1 MLTHLSEIE
10 AKPTMLELY
19 CDSSYNQNSDS
30 YIGCLVLRDG
40 KQVHQSTTRIIPEMK
55 NNLDCEKKAIDF
67 ALSLSKIF
75 AMTEEK
81 ITIYNDSTEAIKY
94 FRDLNIDNTRFE
106 FAPKEKQYQSIAD
119 RLSNKFSIDILGTS
133 LGTSNLYKCS
143 VESFTKDILL
153 DIAKNNR
160 SVFYLETVGE
170 ESTKSKTCY
179 KLVVRSPEMIL
190 SDDRLYCVQKGGEGT
205 HISAANNICMDLNK
219 PEIQLSL
226 KNVGVNIENS
236 YFLITNETWGL
247 CGTDSE
253 TYSILPCS
261 VKHRIICDLVD
272 RSAEYLFKCIK
283 DM

>member
-1 MLTHLSEIE
+1 
-10 AKPTMLELY
+10 MLELY

-81 ITIYNDSTEAIKY
+81 ITIYNDSTEAVKS
-94 FRDLNIDNTRFE
+94 FRLSGVTSTKFE
-106 FAPKEKQYQSIAD
+106 FTPSEKQYQSIAD
-119 RLSNKFSIDILGTS
+119 RLSNKFPIDILGTS
-133 LGTSNLYKCS
+133 NLCKRS

-160 SVFYLETVGE
+160 SVFYLENVRE
-170 ESTKSKTCY
+170 KSTKSKTYY
-179 KLVVRSPEMIL
+179 KLVVQSHEKKL
-190 SDDRLYCVQKGGEGT
+190 SDDKLYCVQKGGEGT
-205 HISAANNICMDLNK
+205 HITAANNICMDLNK

-236 YFLITNETWGL
+236 YFLLTDETWGL
-247 CGTDSE
+247 CCTDNE
-253 TYSILPCS
+253 AYSILPGS
-261 VKHRIICDLVD
+261 VEHRIICDQVD
-272 RSAEYLFKCIK
+272 RSVENLFKRIK